1 VKRVL
6 LEARQDLKLEK
17 IDCLPCISGFI
28 MHKFAPL
35 PNRLTPTLDA
45 SETVGFIPELCEESH
60 VNIVCI
66 DAFLEEKANN
76 HSLLEVH
83 VR

>member
-1 VKRVL
+1 L
-6 LEARQDLKLEK
+6 NIEK
-17 IDCLPCISGFI
+17 VDWRLSRSKFI
-28 MHKFAPL
+28 MHEFAPL
-35 PNRLTPTLDA
+35 PNILTPTLDA
-45 SETVGFIPELCEESH
+45 SETLGFIPELCQKSR

-66 DAFLEEKANN
+66 DAFLEGKGND

>member
-1 VKRVL
+1 
-6 LEARQDLKLEK
+6 
-17 IDCLPCISGFI
+17 

-35 PNRLTPTLDA
+35 PNILTPTLDA
-45 SETVGFIPELCEESH
+45 SETVEFIPELCEKSR

-66 DAFLEEKANN
+66 DAFLEEKAND

-83 VR
+83 ILWQNPKRTRPPPENDLLFKLPHDL